1 MAREHAADVQVG
13 PARVDNPV
21 TYRLSSRIMDPAPPN
36 NDRPDLTFITQA
48 LPDEARWLAAFD
60 RREIPVL
67 ADTAAEIEELRA
79 NEDAVDAHLLSE
91 TLQIDPLMTLKLL
104 RHVALHRRGR
114 QLHDAETTTEALV
127 MLGITPFFRDFGP
140 QPTVEQR
147 LATQPE
153 ALAGLR
159 AVQQR
164 ADRAARFALAFA
176 IHRQDHDAGLIY
188 QATLLHDFA
197 EMLLWVH
204 APGLALAVQRRL
216 QSEPGLRTALAQQA
230 VLGIDLSDL
239 QQALMK
245 AWHLPELLVQIS
257 SDHDS
262 PLTQVRNVQLAIR
275 LARHSAQGWDNPALP
290 DDLAAIGSLLNLG
303 PEPVLSLVQ
312 GIDACDFTP
321 PAEN

>member
-1 MAREHAADVQVG
+1 MACEHAADVQVG

-127 MLGITPFFRDFGP
+127 MLGIAPISSAISGRSPRWSCAWPRSPRRWPAPRGAAACRP
-140 QPTVEQR
+140 RRP
-147 LATQPE
+147 LC
-153 ALAGLR
+153 AGLR
-159 AVQQR
+159 
-164 ADRAARFALAFA
+164 D
-176 IHRQDHDAGLIY
+176 
-188 QATLLHDFA
+188 
-197 EMLLWVH
+197 
-204 APGLALAVQRRL
+204 
-216 QSEPGLRTALAQQA
+216 
-230 VLGIDLSDL
+230 
-239 QQALMK
+239 
-245 AWHLPELLVQIS
+245 
-257 SDHDS
+257 
-262 PLTQVRNVQLAIR
+262 
-275 LARHSAQGWDNPALP
+275 
-290 DDLAAIGSLLNLG
+290 
-303 PEPVLSLVQ
+303 
-312 GIDACDFTP
+312 P
-321 PAEN
+321 PAGP

>member
-1 MAREHAADVQVG
+1 
-13 PARVDNPV
+13 
-21 TYRLSSRIMDPAPPN
+21 MDPALPPN
-36 NDRPDLTFITQA
+36 HLSELPFITQA
-48 LPDEARWLAAFD
+48 LPDEAAWLAAFD

-67 ADTAAEIEELRA
+67 ADTAGEIEDLRA

-91 TLQIDPLMTLKLL
+91 NLALDPLMTLKLL
-104 RHVALHRRGR
+104 RHVALRRRGR
-114 QLHDAETTTEALV
+114 QLHDAETLTEALV

-147 LATQPE
+147 LADHPE

-159 AVQQR
+159 AVLAR

-176 IHRQDHDAGLIY
+176 IHRQDHDAALIHE
-188 QATLLHDFA
+188 ATLLHDFA

-216 QSEPGLRTALAQQA
+216 SSEAGLRTAEAQHA
-230 VLGIDLSDL
+230 VLGLALSDL

-245 AWHLPELLVQIS
+245 AWRLPELLVQIS
-257 SDHDS
+257 NDQDS

-290 DDLAAIGSLLNLG
+290 DDLAAIGTLLNLA
-303 PEPVLSLVQ
+303 PEHALNLVQ
-312 GIDACDFTP
+312 DIDACDCAP
-321 PAEN
+321 PQDR